1 MQTKPSEERLDPHT
15 VEELGTGQ
23 RADLLT
29 GEQGK
34 NDLDSGFSEAPRL
47 GYDDYGKELG
57 KNARVWKTYVQE
69 ASRWDADM
77 VDGWNRFVIESLK
90 SLQPDP
96 AVASSNTLS
105 AISQTLFL
113 IANSQPGSP
122 LSLTAPEPETFVAP
136 VSAICVNALWFLS
149 LSLSV
154 SVSLIA
160 MLAKDWAR
168 GYVAELTGQPYQQ
181 ARKRQR
187 RWDGLKEWRV
197 PEVITF
203 LPSLLHLAL
212 FGLTVYL
219 WSIHLGA
226 AVPVLVVTGMSV
238 VAYGVSTVLPLLDE
252 HCPYNTPL
260 SKLIKVFPR
269 PQFVHH
275 LKRWLSS
282 AEPEE
287 LMPQLEWP
295 FGQVVEEDLMD
306 DLTSRALAWL
316 IVNYEDTKSADI
328 ALQAIAGA
336 SAKLPMLPLARCNA
350 HELLFE
356 RMESCF
362 VTRQSTGKTYLKDRA
377 LLEAASLYHRALT
390 NPASFQPEVNDWG
403 STREPWE
410 IFFST
415 ITPSLHCLV
424 DNGTISATS
433 DPNKAAFSLAATSIA
448 GHPYVLKPN
457 PYIVLTDRLLQLHL
471 KGEIALEAP
480 ALLALLR
487 ATTHWSKFEAVD
499 ENLADHVRL
508 MITAVQ
514 FANSSDAA
522 LYPTLQVLGL
532 LGAALTAF
540 ACSRRS
546 YHSWPLSESSH
557 QESRRSEAN
566 SITKYYEHSLSSAAV
581 DSLLTFGL
589 LELLKNHA
597 DILRGG
603 DFINI
608 FNAFRNHHSRP
619 TSINIHALPVQIFGS
634 NYRYL
639 VETAMSLLKP
649 NSQGAYAWSEGARAA
664 CLAVFDYESCLES
677 LPQAVDIYAL
687 ALENLRSASLSLLKQ
702 SCCLLLAIGNNRN
715 LIDGLLRRNVLPS
728 YLEMLECEDERVVP
742 YVMTGVASIIRFAT
756 GSESN
761 QSLSNRLAIL
771 SPVLSFDQFLN
782 VAQRTNQGQSSRL
795 TMDNLKTAC
804 AIAWLPHLED
814 MIDRIPKHIFA
825 SGILHALDLSPQ
837 GRDYYPLWDDQYQ
850 ALWERISQIPNKYDP
865 PDWS

>member
-1 MQTKPSEERLDPHT
+1 
-15 VEELGTGQ
+15 
-23 RADLLT
+23 
-29 GEQGK
+29 
-34 NDLDSGFSEAPRL
+34 
-47 GYDDYGKELG
+47 
-57 KNARVWKTYVQE
+57 
-69 ASRWDADM
+69 M
-77 VDGWNRFVIESLK
+77 VDGWNRFVIESSK

-96 AVASSNTLS
+96 AVTSSNTLS
-105 AISQTLFL
+105 AISQALFL
-113 IANSQPGSP
+113 IANNQPGSP
-122 LSLTAPEPETFVAP
+122 LNLTAPEPETFVAP

-187 RWDGLKEWRV
+187 RWDGLREWRV

-226 AVPVLVVTGMSV
+226 AIPVLVVTGVSV

-260 SKLIKVFPR
+260 SKLIRLFPK

-287 LMPQLEWP
+287 LISQPERPL
-295 FGQVVEEDLMD
+295 GQVVEGDLMD

-336 SAKLPMLPLARCNA
+336 NAKLPMLPLHRCGA
-350 HELLFE
+350 HALLCE
-356 RMESCF
+356 RVESCF
-362 VTRQSTGKTYLKDRA
+362 VTRQSTGKMYLKDRT
-377 LLEAASLYHRALT
+377 LLEAASLYHRALA
-390 NPASFQPEVNDWG
+390 NPASFQPEVNDWE
-403 STREPWE
+403 STPIPWQA
-410 IFFST
+410 FLPAT
-415 ITPSLHCLV
+415 ATSLRCLV
-424 DNGTISATS
+424 DNGTVSAAS
-433 DPNKAAFSLAATSIA
+433 DPNKAAFSLAAISM
-448 GHPYVLKPN
+448 GGDPYLFKPG
-457 PYIVLTDRLLQLHL
+457 PYMVLTDRLLQLHL
-471 KGEIALEAP
+471 KGDITLEAP

-487 ATTHWSKFEAVD
+487 ATAHWSKFEAAD

-514 FANSSDAA
+514 FANSSNGA
-522 LYPTLQVLGL
+522 LDPTLQVFGL
-532 LGAALTAF
+532 VGVALTAF
-540 ACSRRS
+540 ACSHRS
-546 YHSWPLSESSH
+546 YHSWSLSESSN
-557 QESRRSEAN
+557 QQRRRYEAN
-566 SITKYYEHSLSSAAV
+566 SITRYYEHSPLPEAV

-589 LELLKNHA
+589 LELLKHHA
-597 DILRGG
+597 DSLRGG

-608 FNAFRNHHSRP
+608 FNAFRNHDSRP
-619 TSINIHALPVQIFGS
+619 TSINIHTLPVQAFGS

-649 NSQGAYAWSEGARAA
+649 DSQGVYAWNEDARAA
-664 CLAVFDYESCLES
+664 CLAVFNSSFLENS
-677 LPQAVDIYAL
+677 PQAVDICAF
-687 ALENLRSASLSLLKQ
+687 ALENLRTANSGLLKQ
-702 SCCLLLAIGNNRN
+702 SCCSLLAFDSGRN
-715 LIDGLLRRNVLPS
+715 VINGLLRRNILPS
-728 YLEMLECEDERVVP
+728 YLEMLECEDERVVS
-742 YVMTGVASIIRFAT
+742 YIMTGIARIICLAT
-756 GSESN
+756 DSDSN
-761 QSLSNRLAIL
+761 QPLSNQAAVL
-771 SPVLSFDQFLN
+771 SPLLVFDPFLD
-782 VAQRTNQGQSSRL
+782 AMQRINQRHSRL
-795 TMDNLKTAC
+795 TVDTLMLAC
-804 AIAWLPHLED
+804 AMAWLPRLED
-814 MIDRIPKHIFA
+814 IASRVPGHVDESSILFFLSSSLQDRGY
-825 SGILHALDLSPQ
+825 SV
-837 GRDYYPLWDDQYQ
+837 WDEQYQ
-850 ALWERISQIPNKYDP
+850 AFRARCSQILDTYVP